1 LDCFGEGVIHAS
13 NAVERFM
20 AKHLPLLK
28 ASFDSELGMLGAR
41 GVAGQLSEDTK
52 STLKS
57 ISAAYKVECYY

>member
-1 LDCFGEGVIHAS
+1 LDYFGEGVIHAS
-13 NAVERFM
+13 NAVKRFM

-28 ASFDSELGMLGAR
+28 VSFDSELGMLGSR
-41 GVAGQLSEDTK
+41 VAGQLSEDTK